1 MKNHI
6 LIVEDD
12 EAIREGVRILL
23 EGEGYTVQE
32 AEDGFQCLKKLS
44 AETDLIILDI
54 MMPGISGIK
63 TCEEIRKTSHVPVLF
78 LTAKGQESDKLIG
91 LMAGGDDY
99 LVKPFS
105 YAEPLARVKALLR
118 RYCVY
123 SQPLKTEKKT
133 EQWLEYGK
141 LKVNTQY
148 NEVYREGE
156 EIHLREM
163 EYRLLLLM
171 MENPQK
177 IFL

>member
-1 MKNHI
+1 MGLCNTFFSMAANMGVCSVKRRIRGYNEKSY

-105 YAEPLARVKALLR
+105 YAELLARVKALLR

-123 SQPLKTEKKT
+123 SQTAE
-133 EQWLEYGK
+133 EQRKNKQWTGIW
-141 LKVNTQY
+141 QA
-148 NEVYREGE
+148 
-156 EIHLREM
+156 
-163 EYRLLLLM
+163 
-171 MENPQK
+171 
-177 IFL
+177 